1 MKQIRRKTL
10 SSALIQALGAGVVLS
25 VAATAASAQQ
35 TAQRQERI
43 EVTGSNIKRVDQE
56 GPSPVTVIRREDIQR
71 SAGQNLADVLNN
83 LPVANLGSSTE
94 TRQSGNSF
102 APGTSQI
109 SLRGLG
115 AQTTLVLLNGRRVAN
130 YGFAQNV
137 NEAFVDLNAI
147 PVSAIERIEIL
158 KEGASA
164 IYGSDAIAGVV
175 NIILR
180 KDFTGVE
187 VSAGYGTS
195 SERDADET
203 RASITAGFGDLSR
216 NRFNV
221 MATLDYYKRDPLFG
235 SDRERSRTADYRRF
249 PGGIDFRSPT
259 GNPGTWL
266 TAASSVPAAQR
277 LPTNTVFPTC
287 SAESRDQALDP
298 LGTCAYNFMPDVM
311 TLPETERK
319 AAFAR
324 GVLDITPALQAF
336 VEAGFNK
343 NETFRQLAPTPDSFT
358 LPVGHNSNPFPFA
371 VGVRYRWTDVGP
383 RLDLGDSETTRFL
396 AGLRGN
402 IGNWDWET
410 AYVHSRNEISNTG
423 NNYIPIARRNALIAA
438 NVYNFVNI
446 ASNDP
451 SLVAGL
457 RVNPVRTGESE
468 MKAFDVK
475 VSGAVAKLPA
485 GDLGLAVGAE
495 RREESVVDR
504 PDPLS
509 AAGQIIGS
517 GGTAAA
523 GDRTAEG
530 YFAEL
535 SVPIFRNL
543 EAQVAVRHERY
554 SDYGTSTVP
563 KYALAWRVTP
573 NMMFRGGYSE
583 GFRAPSLA
591 ELYLGQ
597 TISFA
602 AAVDQPR
609 CAGYRAAFGT
619 TDPRSVAAC
628 ASLQIRT
635 LLGGNPDLTAETS
648 ENYNIGMVW
657 DITPRLSTAIDLYQ
671 INHKQ
676 RIDTPTNA
684 FLLANEDLFPG
695 AVTRDPQTANDIIAG
710 TRGPVVGTA
719 SDERVGIRRVFFN
732 ASQQKTRG
740 VDFELRYR
748 MPLGAAGQLSLNTL
762 NTYVDYFRRA
772 VAPGQPTSEFAGRD
786 HFPRYRGVHTA
797 VWTTG
802 AWETVFT
809 YNYIGSYRQVNQ
821 GIIPGVAVHKVDA
834 WQTFDLQA
842 SFTGIRNLRLT
853 AGVRNL
859 TDKEPP
865 FYNNESSGG
874 YDTFVH
880 SIIGRFY
887 YARATFTFK

>member
-1 MKQIRRKTL
+1 MKEIRRKQL
-10 SSALIQALGAGVVLS
+10 PAALVQALGAGVALS
-25 VAATAASAQQ
+25 VVATSVHAQQ
-35 TAQRQERI
+35 AQRVEKI

-71 SAGQNLADVLNN
+71 SAGQNLVDVLNT
-83 LPVANLGSSTE
+83 LPVANLGSSSE

-137 NEAFVDLNAI
+137 NEAFVDLNSI

-187 VSAGYGTS
+187 ISGGLGTS
-195 SERDADET
+195 QERDADEA
-203 RASITAGFGDLSR
+203 RASLTAGFGDLSR

-221 MATLDYYKRDPLFG
+221 MMTLDYYKRDPLFG

-249 PGGIDFRSPT
+249 YGGIDFRSPT

-266 TAASSVPAAQR
+266 TASSAIPAAQR

-311 TLPETERK
+311 TLPDTERK
-319 AAFAR
+319 GAFGR
-324 GVLDITPALQAF
+324 GVLDITPNLQAF
-336 VEAGFNK
+336 AEFGFSR
-343 NETFRQLAPTPDSFT
+343 NETFRQLAPTPDAFT

-371 VGVRYRWTDVGP
+371 VSTRYRFTDVGP
-383 RLDLGDSETTRFL
+383 RADLATSDTTRFL
-396 AGLRGN
+396 VGLRGN
-402 IGNWDWET
+402 FRNWDWET
-410 AYVHSRNEISNTG
+410 AYINSKNEIENVGS
-423 NNYIPIARRNALIAA
+423 NYIPIARRNALITANQYSFVNNAA
-438 NVYNFVNI
+438 NNP
-446 ASNDP
+446 A
-451 SLVAGL
+451 LVDAL
-457 RVNPVRTGESE
+457 RYSPTRLGESE
-468 MKAFDVK
+468 MESFDVK
-475 VSGAVAKLPA
+475 ASGVIADLPA
-485 GDLGLAVGAE
+485 GPLGLAVGAE
-495 RREESVVDR
+495 RREESVLDR

-517 GGTAAA
+517 GGTSAA
-523 GDRTAEG
+523 GSRKADG

-535 SVPIFRNL
+535 SIPILRTL

-563 KYALAWRVTP
+563 KYALAWRATP
-573 NMMFRGGYSE
+573 NMLFRGGYSE
-583 GFRAPSLA
+583 GFRAPALA

-597 TISFA
+597 SISFQ
-602 AAVDQPR
+602 AAVDSQR
-609 CAGYRAAFGT
+609 CPGYRTAFGNS
-619 TDPRSVAAC
+619 DPRTAAAC
-628 ASLQIRT
+628 ASLQIRS
-635 LLGGNPDLTAETS
+635 LIGGNPDLTAETS
-648 ENYNIGMVW
+648 DNYNLGMVW
-657 DITPRLSTAIDLYQ
+657 DITPRFSTAVDFYQ

-676 RIDTPTNA
+676 RIDTPTSA
-684 FLLANEDLFPG
+684 FLIANPDQFPG
-695 AVTRDPQTANDIIAG
+695 AVTRDPQTANDVIAG
-710 TRGPVVGTA
+710 TPGPIVGTA
-719 SDERVGIRRVFFN
+719 SDERIGIRRVYFN
-732 ASQQKTRG
+732 ASLQKTRG
-740 VDFELRYR
+740 MDLEFRYR
-748 MPLGAAGQLSLNTL
+748 VPLGAAGQLNLSSL

-772 VAPGQPTSEFAGRD
+772 VAPSAPLSELAGRD
-786 HFPRYRGVHTA
+786 RFPRYRGVHTA

-802 AWETVFT
+802 PWETVFV
-809 YNYIGSYRQVNQ
+809 YNLIGSYQQLNQ
-821 GIIPGVAVHKVDA
+821 PIPGVTLKVDK
-834 WQTFDLQA
+834 WHTFDLQG

-859 TDKEPP
+859 LDEEPP
-865 FYNNESSGG
+865 FYNGESSGG
-874 YDTFVH
+874 YDTFTH
-880 SIIGRFY
+880 SLVGRFY
-887 YARATFTFK
+887 YARATFTFR